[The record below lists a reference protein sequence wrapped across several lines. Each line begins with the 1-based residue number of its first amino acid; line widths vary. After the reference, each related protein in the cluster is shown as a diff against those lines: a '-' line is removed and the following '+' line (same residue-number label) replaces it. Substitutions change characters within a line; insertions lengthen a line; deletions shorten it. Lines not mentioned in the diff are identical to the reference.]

1 MKRLLMM
8 TLVIGGAAIA
18 MAFGTFTKVF
28 DDTYKISK
36 DSKLGKA
43 ACSSCHVGV
52 KGGKLN
58 PYGLALQREMKAEKT
73 KKLTPAIMK
82 KVEAEDSD
90 GDGTKNI
97 DEIKGDRN
105 PGLKG

>member
-1 MKRLLMM
+1 MKRLLFT
-8 TLVIGGAAIA
+8 TLIIGGAAIA

-43 ACSSCHVGV
+43 ACSTCHNGV

-58 PYGLALQREMKAEKT
+58 PYGLALQTELKALKT
-73 KKLTPAIMK
+73 KKLTPDILK
-82 KVEAEDSD
+82 KVEGADSD
-90 GDGTKNI
+90 GDGKKNI
-97 DEIKGDRN
+97 DEIKADSN